1 MRSAIRIFILSLSLL
16 ATSQVQ
22 ALNVVVSIPPL
33 AAMVM
38 PLLDEDDEL
47 HVLLSPGASPHGF
60 QLKPSHMRQIQKADI
75 VVSVGTGID
84 AWLERA
90 LRNYDGTQV
99 VMRQLPDLLVLPKR
113 DGGLWQELDGDH
125 AHQHGHD
132 HAAHE
137 DDDKPMEAART
148 DGHIWLSYQN
158 ARLLIKEFSQQFQ
171 ALQPLK
177 LGAIVAREKETL
189 ASLSEAHQAWL
200 LKLEP
205 YQSQGFVVMHD
216 AYQYFE
222 QSFGL
227 QALGTI
233 HVNPEVPPSMRAV
246 QDLRELIRHRQVKC
260 IFKEPQFPDA
270 RLTPVV
276 QGLDV
281 SIGTLDPLGFEAKL
295 QPYEAF
301 YDQLVSDFSACFQ

>member
-1 MRSAIRIFILSLSLL
+1 MRSAIRIFILSLSILV
-16 ATSQVQ
+16 ANQVQ

-47 HVLLSPGASPHGF
+47 HVLLSSGASPHGF
-60 QLKPSHMRQIQKADI
+60 QLKPSHMRQIQNADI

-84 AWLERA
+84 AWLKRA

-99 VMRQLPDLLVLPKR
+99 VMRQLPGLVLLPKR
-113 DGGLWQELDGDH
+113 DGGIWQDSDHDGH
-125 AHQHGHD
+125 AHEHDHGH
-132 HAAHE
+132 AE
-137 DDDKPMEAART
+137 DGAKPLEEVRT

-158 ARLLIKEFSQQFQ
+158 ARLLIQEFSQQLQ
-171 ALQPLK
+171 ALRPIQQ
-177 LGAIVAREKETL
+177 GAIVAREQATL
-189 ASLSEAHQAWL
+189 ASLDEAHQAWL
-200 LKLEP
+200 LKIEP
-205 YQSQGFVVMHD
+205 YQAQHFVVMHD

-246 QDLRELIRHRQVKC
+246 QDLRELIRGQKVKC
-260 IFKEPQFPDA
+260 IFKEPQFPES
-270 RLTPVV
+270 RLAPVV

-281 SIGTLDPLGFEAKL
+281 SIGTLDPLGVDGKI

-301 YDQLVSDFSACFQ
+301 YDRLVSDFTACFQ

>member
-1 MRSAIRIFILSLSLL
+1 MRSAIRIFILSLSLFV
-16 ATSQVQ
+16 ANQVQ

-84 AWLERA
+84 AWLKRA

-99 VMRQLPDLLVLPKR
+99 VMRQLPGLVLLPKR
-113 DGGLWQELDGDH
+113 DGGIWQESDHDDH
-125 AHQHGHD
+125 AHEHDHGHAD
-132 HAAHE
+132 NE
-137 DDDKPMEAART
+137 KPLEEMRT

-158 ARLLIKEFSQQFQ
+158 ARLLIQEFSQQFQ
-171 ALQPLK
+171 ALQPIQQA
-177 LGAIVAREKETL
+177 AIAAREQAVLE
-189 ASLSEAHQAWL
+189 SLNEAHQAWL
-200 LKLEP
+200 LKMEP
-205 YQSQGFVVMHD
+205 YQKQHFVVMHD

-227 QALGTI
+227 QALGSI

-246 QDLRELIRHRQVKC
+246 QDLRELIRGQKLKC
-260 IFKEPQFPDA
+260 IFKEPQFPDS
-270 RLTPVV
+270 RLAPVL

-281 SIGTLDPLGFEAKL
+281 SIGTLDPLGFDGKL

-301 YDQLVSDFSACFQ
+301 YDRLVSDFTACFQ

>member
-1 MRSAIRIFILSLSLL
+1 MRNGMRIFILSLAWL
-16 ATSQVQ
+16 ASGQ
-22 ALNVVVSIPPL
+22 ALALKVVVSIPPL
-33 AAMVM
+33 GAMVM

-60 QLKPSHMRQIQKADI
+60 QLKPSHMRQIQEADI

-84 AWLERA
+84 AWLARA

-99 VMRQLPDLLVLPKR
+99 VMRQLPGLVLLPKR
-113 DGGLWQELDGDH
+113 DGGVWQESEGDH
-125 AHQHGHD
+125 AHEHD
-132 HAAHE
+132 HAHAE
-137 DDDKPMEAART
+137 NDAKPLEETRT

-158 ARLLIKEFSQQFQ
+158 AGLLIQEFSQQFQ
-171 ALQPLK
+171 ALQPLQQ
-177 LGAIVAREKETL
+177 GAIVAREQATL
-189 ASLSEAHQAWL
+189 ASLEEAHQAWQ
-200 LKLEP
+200 LKIEP
-205 YQSQGFVVMHD
+205 LQSQHFVVMHD

-233 HVNPEVPPSMRAV
+233 HVNPEVPPSMRVV
-246 QDLRELIRHRQVKC
+246 QDLRQLIRDRKVTC
-260 IFKEPQFPDA
+260 IFKEPQFPEA
-270 RLTPVV
+270 RLRPVV

-281 SIGTLDPLGFEAKL
+281 SIGSLDPLGFEGKL
-295 QPYEAF
+295 QPFEAF

>member
-1 MRSAIRIFILSLSLL
+1 MRSAIRIFILSLGVLV
-16 ATSQVQ
+16 ANQAQ

-60 QLKPSHMRQIQKADI
+60 QLKPSHMRQLQQADV

-90 LRNYDGTQV
+90 LRNYNGSQV
-99 VMRQLPDLLVLPKR
+99 VMRALPGLVVLPKR
-113 DGGLWQELDGDH
+113 DGGVWQESNEDH
-125 AHQHGHD
+125 SHQHNHEHSHS
-132 HAAHE
+132 HAS
-137 DDDKPMEAART
+137 DTRGAART

-158 ARLLIKEFSQQFQ
+158 ARLLIQEFSQQLQ
-171 ALQPLK
+171 ALQPLRQ
-177 LGAIVAREKETL
+177 GAIVAREQATL
-189 ASLSEAHQAWL
+189 ASLDEANQAWL
-200 LKLEP
+200 LKMQP
-205 YQSQGFVVMHD
+205 YQNQPFVVMHD

-233 HVNPEVPPSMRAV
+233 HVNPEVPPSMRTV
-246 QDLRELIRHRQVKC
+246 QALRVLIQDRKVQC
-260 IFKEPQFPDA
+260 IFKEPQFPA
-270 RLTPVV
+270 SRLAPIV
-276 QGLDV
+276 QGMDV
-281 SIGTLDPLGFEAKL
+281 SIGTLDPLGYDGKL

-301 YDQLVSDFSACFQ
+301 YDRLVSDFTACFQ